1 MLKYTIYY
9 IFYNVI
15 FGIFKTNAYF
25 CNRFTNQII
34 ILNYEKES

>member
-15 FGIFKTNAYF
+15 FGIFKTNAYL
-25 CNRFTNQII
+25 CNIKHNI
-34 ILNYEKES
+34 NN